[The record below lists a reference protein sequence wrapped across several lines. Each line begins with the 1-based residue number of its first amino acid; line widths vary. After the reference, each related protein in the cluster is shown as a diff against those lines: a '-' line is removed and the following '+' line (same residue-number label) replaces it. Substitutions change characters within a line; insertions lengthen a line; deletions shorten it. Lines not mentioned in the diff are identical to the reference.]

1 MQIGNIIRKYRKER
15 HMTQE
20 EMARRLG
27 VTTPAVNK
35 WENHNSYPDISLLA
49 PIARLLGISLDEL
62 LSYREEL
69 TNDEIIM
76 LVQEADRRFEQD
88 SYEETYRWIRQEM
101 EEYPN
106 CLQLIWQLA
115 VLLDAHR
122 LTDAVEEP
130 DQYDDF
136 ILDCYVRVLES
147 EEETLRTRAADSLF
161 GYYIRKEEF
170 DQAEK
175 YLQYLSEQNPERK
188 RKQAQI
194 YSETGRTEEAYKAY
208 EELLFSGYQILSMVM
223 HGLYNLAAEAQNM
236 EKARYYVEK
245 QSALAALFEMG
256 RYQEIVCRLD
266 LAVQEKDEQKTREIQ
281 EQLIQNVDELM
292 AFTESPLYEHMTFKK
307 PDDTFVQKVISQ
319 LETQFQE
326 QR

>member
-35 WENHNSYPDISLLA
+35 WENHNSYPDITLLA

-69 TNDEIIM
+69 TNDEIIA
-76 LVQEADRRFEQD
+76 LVQEADRRFKKD
-88 SYEETYRWIRQEM
+88 SYAETYRWIREKI

-115 VLLDAHR
+115 VILDAHR

-161 GYYIRKEEF
+161 GYYMRKEQF

-223 HGLYNLAAEAQNM
+223 HGLYNLAAEAQSM

-245 QSALAALFEMG
+245 HSALAALFEMG
-256 RYQEIVCRLD
+256 RYHEIVCGLD
-266 LAVQEKDEQKTREIQ
+266 LAVKEKDEQKVREIQ
-281 EQLIQNVDELM
+281 EQLLQSVDKLTT
-292 AFTESPLYEHMTFKK
+292 FTESPLYEHMTFKK